1 MTEPAAEP
9 NPSSLEPTPTPT
21 DPGSGTPIPANTLH
35 RVASRLGGFSKGD
48 LAELRRLDP
57 RRGHAS
63 AGPAFWRLATEILEA
78 DGFLRREGSEE
89 LRGWMA
95 VIQGL
100 AVLGELHRQG
110 ERLGTAMAD
119 AKISEARL
127 TRLLQARG
135 DALLTQIRPLAHQ
148 LRSEAVAAD
157 WREVARLVL
166 GAENNADEVRYHIA
180 SAYYRQHAKASA
192 KTSTSTE

>member
-1 MTEPAAEP
+1 MTEPTAETHVP
-9 NPSSLEPTPTPT
+9 PPEPTPAAAN
-21 DPGSGTPIPANTLH
+21 PGSQAPDPVATLH
-35 RVASRLGGFSKGD
+35 RVASRLGGFSPGD
-48 LAELRRLDP
+48 HAELRRLDP

-63 AGPAFWRLATEILEA
+63 AGPAFWRLATEILET

-110 ERLGTAMAD
+110 ERLGTAMAE

-135 DALLTQIRPLAHQ
+135 DALLTQVRPLAHQ
-148 LRSEAVAAD
+148 LRSKAVAAD
-157 WREVARLVL
+157 WAEVARLVL
-166 GAENNADEVRYHIA
+166 GPERNADQVRYYIA
-180 SAYYRQHAKASA
+180 SGYYRQQARPAAAS
-192 KTSTSTE
+192 E